1 MDIKDIIKNNLR
13 YAVWVCGGVEALDER
28 SSAGSAKYFEQ
39 VIAGFQGK
47 KDKAPRSLGPAVA
60 AAVAEAIGMEKTW
73 MYQEHPDL
81 WSSIPS
87 IQVDAPSRATNAE
100 SMVVMNMPT
109 ARAAKIRRDERIN
122 EIVDLLRKTNIE
134 GLAVMLDRAK
144 DAAKDY
150 PIAKQTPAS
159 SA

>member
-13 YAVWVCGGVEALDER
+13 YAVWVCGGVDALDER

-47 KDKAPRSLGPAVA
+47 KDKAPRSLGPQVA

-81 WSSIPS
+81 WSSMPSGQADNSSHMSDANQTAIVSIPT
-87 IQVDAPSRATNAE
+87 INIAKSRH
-100 SMVVMNMPT
+100 
-109 ARAAKIRRDERIN
+109 DERID
-122 EIVDLLRKTNIE
+122 EIVALLRKTDIE
-134 GLAVMLDRAK
+134 GLAVILDRAK

-150 PIAKQTPAS
+150 PIIKQTPAS